1 MKRMKTFF
9 IYFLLV
15 VIFFI
20 YSQAMI
26 YLAINSTY
34 QHKSIDINTE
44 LPVSAQV
51 IATSVNGKANI
62 KVTNNTENIIENKY
76 IKLEC
81 YSKNN
86 VLMGTKYIKIDKI
99 ETDEEKEFEVRFNF
113 NKVDRAVISI
123 VEEQELTDAKATEE
137 QKESDPQMGLAALI

>member
-15 VIFFI
+15 VIFFV

-62 KVTNNTENIIENKY
+62 KVTNN
-76 IKLEC
+76 C
-81 YSKNN
+81 
-86 VLMGTKYIKIDKI
+86 
-99 ETDEEKEFEVRFNF
+99 
-113 NKVDRAVISI
+113 
-123 VEEQELTDAKATEE
+123 
-137 QKESDPQMGLAALI
+137 